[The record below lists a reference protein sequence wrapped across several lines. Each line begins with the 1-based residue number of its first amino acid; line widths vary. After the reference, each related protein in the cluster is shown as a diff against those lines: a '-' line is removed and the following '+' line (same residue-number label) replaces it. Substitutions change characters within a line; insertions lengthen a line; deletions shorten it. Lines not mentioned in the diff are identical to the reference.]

1 MSRSIHLLLALAF
14 AGSLAACAKPATEE
28 YVVVEPEPIS
38 SEPVYTGKYK

>member
-1 MSRSIHLLLALAF
+1 MSKPLNLLLAVAF
-14 AGSLAACAKPATEE
+14 LGGLAACAKEAPQE